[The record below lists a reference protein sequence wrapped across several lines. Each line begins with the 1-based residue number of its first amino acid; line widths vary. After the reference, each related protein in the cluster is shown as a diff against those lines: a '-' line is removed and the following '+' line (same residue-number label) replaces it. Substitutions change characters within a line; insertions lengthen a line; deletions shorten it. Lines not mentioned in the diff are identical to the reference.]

1 MSATGTINE
10 RIASASN
17 CRKDD
22 YTTGAEN
29 TRNDYLFGTYSYGK
43 DGANNTSDV
52 KLYLFERAKINPAGF
67 PTVLEK
73 NSKTMTMRMDGQP
86 YFMISLKGRR
96 PKEVYSVFDIVP
108 GILHDFEEL
117 LEEEQKESSQK
128 IPCPGV
134 E

>member
-1 MSATGTINE
+1 
-10 RIASASN
+10 
-17 CRKDD
+17 
-22 YTTGAEN
+22 
-29 TRNDYLFGTYSYGK
+29 
-43 DGANNTSDV
+43 
-52 KLYLFERAKINPAGF
+52 
-67 PTVLEK
+67 
-73 NSKTMTMRMDGQP
+73 MTMRMDGQP